1 MLPLG
6 ITMLIQINCT
16 ANLGDFSN
24 ALPVISGLSL
34 YDKRPVD
41 LIIRGEMR
49 KFVGIKELLLEQP
62 CINSVEFDDEVFSNG
77 AINLSSWTRMDQDDN
92 DRPVE
97 TCRYENWIRDNYGID
112 FKVDDDF
119 ELMIKDEPME
129 FTDLYVI
136 GDRWNHPTIDT
147 RRKTQVIKD
156 GANPDPSK
164 VYYLDYSRP
173 IMENLNYIRYSYKPF
188 ITTFTGVGILAD
200 LMNKETIVCW
210 DEDMR
215 MWDGHP
221 VEYDFIRHYYGNR
234 KSKLVHV
241 KDLVL

>member
-1 MLPLG
+1 MPLG

-77 AINLSSWTRMDQDDN
+77 AINLSSWTRMDQDDK

-136 GDRWNHPTIDT
+136 GDR
-147 RRKTQVIKD
+147 
-156 GANPDPSK
+156 
-164 VYYLDYSRP
+164 
-173 IMENLNYIRYSYKPF
+173 
-188 ITTFTGVGILAD
+188 
-200 LMNKETIVCW
+200 
-210 DEDMR
+210 
-215 MWDGHP
+215 
-221 VEYDFIRHYYGNR
+221 
-234 KSKLVHV
+234 
-241 KDLVL
+241 